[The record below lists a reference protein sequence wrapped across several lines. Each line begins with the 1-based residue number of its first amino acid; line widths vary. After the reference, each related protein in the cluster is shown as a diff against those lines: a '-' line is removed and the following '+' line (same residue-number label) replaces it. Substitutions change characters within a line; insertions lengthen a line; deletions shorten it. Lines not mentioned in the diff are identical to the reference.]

1 MRPYLDLLRH
11 VLDHGERRTDRT
23 GTGTISLFGA
33 QTRYDLRDGF
43 PLVTTKKLLFP
54 AVVRELLWFL
64 RGSTNI
70 NDDLTQHTP
79 IWDAWADPSGE
90 LGPIYGHQW
99 RSWGAGGTDPRGID
113 RRSQIAEGG
122 DPDGSAGGA
131 GGKAPRGIDQISEA
145 IATIKRDPTS
155 RRIIVSAW
163 NVADLPEMKLPPCHA
178 LFQFYVQAGHL
189 DCQLYQRSAD
199 LALGIPFNIASYAL
213 LTEMIA
219 KECGLAP
226 RYFIH
231 TLGDAH
237 IYLNH
242 VEGVRI
248 QLERAPFPL
257 PRLVLADKPVLA
269 QRYEDIALDGYQ
281 HHPFIKFP
289 VAV

>member
-1 MRPYLDLLRH
+1 MRPYLDLLRQ
-11 VLDHGERRTDRT
+11 VLEHGERRTDRT
-23 GTGTISLFGA
+23 GTGTVSLFGA

-43 PLVTTKKLLFP
+43 PLVTTKKVLFP

-79 IWDAWADPSGE
+79 IWDAWADENGE
-90 LGPIYGHQW
+90 LGPIYGRQW
-99 RSWGAGGTDPRGID
+99 RNWGGT
-113 RRSQIAEGG
+113 
-122 DPDGSAGGA
+122 
-131 GGKAPRGIDQISEA
+131 GIDQISDV
-145 IATIKRDPTS
+145 IATIKNNPQS

-163 NVADLPEMKLPPCHA
+163 NVADIPKMKLPPCHA
-178 LFQFYVQAGHL
+178 LFQFYVGLVDNTPAWL

-199 LALGIPFNIASYAL
+199 LALGVPFNIASYAL
-213 LTEMIA
+213 LTAMIA
-219 KECGLAP
+219 QECKLTP
-226 RYFIH
+226 RHFVH

-242 VEGVRI
+242 VEGVKL
-248 QLERAPFPL
+248 QLEREPFPP
-257 PRLVLADKPVLA
+257 PRLVLADKPVLEMTF
-269 QRYEDIALDGYQ
+269 EDIRLEGYQ

>member
-11 VLDHGERRTDRT
+11 VLDHGELRTDRT

-79 IWDAWADPSGE
+79 IWDAWADPNGE
-90 LGPIYGHQW
+90 LGPIYGYQW
-99 RSWGAGGTDPRGID
+99 RHWGGAAGGDG
-113 RRSQIAEGG
+113 AAG
-122 DPDGSAGGA
+122 DPDGPGAAGQ
-131 GGKAPRGIDQISEA
+131 GGRGIDQISEA

-163 NVADLPEMKLPPCHA
+163 NVADLPRMKLPPCHA

-199 LALGIPFNIASYAL
+199 LALGVPFNIASYAL
-213 LTEMIA
+213 LTAMVA
-219 KECGLAP
+219 KECGLVP
-226 RYFIH
+226 RSFVH

-237 IYLNH
+237 IYQNH
-242 VEGVRI
+242 VEGVKL
-248 QLERAPFPL
+248 QLGREPFAL

-269 QRYEDIALDGYQ
+269 QRYEDIALEGYQ

-289 VAV
+289 VSV